1 MTTPA
6 TPAPVSIERVLARTR
21 TDQFRRHLTRLLL
34 ELCAI
39 DTAPRRDVSEMRRA
53 EGAVFEILER
63 ELGRLSFAGARV
75 ERLPIDPMIRHHPYY
90 SLLHLTKTPE
100 HPEGLTPEEAYAGR
114 GNLVYVIP
122 GSSPAAPVL
131 GAALNAHIDVIA
143 PYFPPRL
150 EGGVVHGRGAC
161 DDKGGVVAILGAL
174 RAISDECAVW
184 GCRPDGNV
192 VGMFVIEEE
201 PGGNG
206 SLSLA
211 VDRELKSLYDSMLV
225 VECTGN
231 RIHPANRGAVWYQA
245 QLTLAG
251 ASCFEMFAFVNE
263 EMEREGRAIKAESRH
278 PLFPQRP
285 VQTCHGVIG
294 HVGEHPSRIC
304 GEVSFSL
311 GFERPPTAEAEALVR
326 DCLEFA
332 LAEYVGRYG
341 DKTRAHDPSSGKPKV
356 ARHFDLRREHCALIV
371 DVHGSAGHMG
381 SIDENDGAITK
392 MAAMVRALVASKRK
406 LVERAAGP
414 VTLELAG
421 RRENGT
427 LRLEGGQGFV
437 PTHSMDEVMVRM
449 RAAAERGA
457 EAYLRKIGRSESGAE
472 VARVTYDKLHNA
484 AFDGDPDSP
493 AMRRAAAAARRCGLW
508 DDQPITGWTVSCD
521 ARLFATEHP
530 GMPVLTFGP
539 GHVGHAHSDQEQL
552 SIDEL
557 VPAVQFL
564 AAYLILGPDAGE
576 TRPS

>member
-1 MTTPA
+1 M
-6 TPAPVSIERVLARTR
+6 IERILARTR
-21 TDQFRRHLTRLLL
+21 TDGFTRYVTDLLL

-39 DTAPRRDVSEMRRA
+39 DTAPRSDVSKMRRA
-53 EGAVFEILER
+53 EGATFDVLER
-63 ELGRLSFAGARV
+63 ELGRLAFPGARMD
-75 ERLPIDPMIRHHPYY
+75 RRPINPAIQHHPHY
-90 SLLHLTKTPE
+90 SLLHLTKTAE
-100 HPEGLTPEEAYAGR
+100 RPEGLSPEEAYAGR
-114 GNLVYVIP
+114 SNLVYVVP
-122 GSSPAAPVL
+122 GPSPAPPIL
-131 GAALNAHIDVIA
+131 GVALNAHIDVIA

-150 EGGVVHGRGAC
+150 EDGVVHGRGAC
-161 DDKGGVVAILGAL
+161 DDKGGVVAILAAL
-174 RAISDECAVW
+174 RAISDECIAS
-184 GCRPDGNV
+184 GRRPNGNV

-211 VDRELKSLYDSMLV
+211 VDHELKSLYDSVLV

-231 RIHPANRGAVWYQA
+231 RVYPANRGAVWYQA
-245 QLTLAG
+245 QLTLVG

-263 EMEREGRAIKAESRH
+263 ELEKEGRAIKAESRH

-311 GFERPPTAEAEALVR
+311 HFERPPTDETEALVK
-326 DCLEFA
+326 DCVEFA

-341 DKTRAHDPSSGKPKV
+341 DKTRAPDASSKKPRV
-356 ARHFDLRREHCALIV
+356 ARHYDLRREGLELIV

-392 MAAMVRALVASKRK
+392 MAAMVRALVATKRK
-406 LVERAAGP
+406 LVEHAAGP
-414 VTLELAG
+414 VTLELTG

-437 PTHSMDEVMVRM
+437 PTHSMDEVTARM

-457 EAYLRKIGRSESGAE
+457 EAYLRRIGRSESGAE
-472 VARVTYDKLHNA
+472 VVRVTYDKLHNA

-493 AMRRAAAAARRCGLW
+493 AMRRAVAAAKYCGLW
-508 DDQPITGWTVSCD
+508 KDEPVTGWTVSCD

-539 GHVGHAHSDQEQL
+539 GHIGHAHSDQEQL
-552 SIDEL
+552 SIAEL
-557 VPAVQFL
+557 VRATQFL
-564 AAYLILGPDAGE
+564 AAYLILGSDATE
-576 TRPS
+576 QRPA